1 MNVFIAIFS
10 LLGGYFIGSISFAR
24 IITRIFSPDTDI
36 TVTHAPIEG
45 SEQTLRMEAVSATS
59 VRVQLGSK
67 FGCLTSI
74 LDMGKI
80 FVPVLALKMLYPDS
94 PYYVMAATTG
104 VIGHDWP
111 IYYKFKGGY
120 GHSPT
125 YGALLVIDWMA
136 VVVSLVTSLLV
147 GAVIRHLYLAM
158 AVSFWVLI
166 PWLWF
171 RFHDGWILT
180 YAIVINL
187 AYIIKL
193 LPDFKQV
200 SRIQK
205 EDRSGEA

>member
-1 MNVFIAIFS
+1 MNIFILILA

-24 IITRIFSPDTDI
+24 IIARIFSPDTDI
-36 TVTHAPIEG
+36 TVTHAPVEG

-80 FVPVLALKMLYPDS
+80 FLPVLALKLLYPDS
-94 PYYVMAATTG
+94 PYYVIAAMTG

-136 VVVSLVTSLLV
+136 VVVSMMASGLV
-147 GAVIRHLYLAM
+147 GVIIRHLYLAM
-158 AVSFWVLI
+158 AVSFLILI

-171 RFHDGWILT
+171 RFQDGWILT

-200 SRIQK
+200 DRIQK
-205 EDRSGEA
+205 ESRSG